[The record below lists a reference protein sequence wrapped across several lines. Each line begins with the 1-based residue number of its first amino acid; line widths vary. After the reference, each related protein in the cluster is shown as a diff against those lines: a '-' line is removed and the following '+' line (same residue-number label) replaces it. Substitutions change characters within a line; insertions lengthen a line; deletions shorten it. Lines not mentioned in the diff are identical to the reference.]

1 MKIKRENK
9 FSAHVESSP
18 MNDIMFFLLLFFLIV
33 STLVNPSVVKITLP
47 NSKKVQEMNKQE
59 ITILVTAPSQP
70 GLKDQKYYLNNQQ
83 LDLESLE
90 PALKAK
96 IVGLTDPTAVL
107 KFDKSLTIEDLV
119 DVLQIGAELK
129 IKMVLATQPI
139 SNK

>member
-33 STLVNPSVVKITLP
+33 STLVNPSVVKLTLP

-59 ITILVTAPSQP
+59 ITIDVT
-70 GLKDQKYYLNNQQ
+70 KDQKYYLNNQQ
-83 LDLESLE
+83 MELDALE

-96 IVGLTDPTAVL
+96 IAGLTDPTAVL
-107 KFDKSLTIEDLV
+107 RFDKSLTIEDLV
-119 DVLQIGAELK
+119 NVLQVGADLK
-129 IKMVLATQPI
+129 MKMVLATQP
-139 SNK
+139 STNK

>member
-33 STLVNPSVVKITLP
+33 STLVNPSVVKLTLP

-59 ITILVTAPSQP
+59 ITIDVT
-70 GLKDQKYYLNNQQ
+70 KDQKYYLNNQQ
-83 LDLESLE
+83 MELDALE

-96 IVGLTDPTAVL
+96 IAGLTDPTAVL
-107 KFDKSLTIEDLV
+107 RFDKSLTIEDLV
-119 DVLQIGAELK
+119 NVLQVGAELK
-129 IKMVLATQPI
+129 MKMVLATQP
-139 SNK
+139 STNK

>member
-47 NSKKVQEMNKQE
+47 NSKKVQEMNKQQ
-59 ITILVTAPSQP
+59 IILLVT
-70 GLKDQKYYLNNQQ
+70 KDQNKKVFYLNNQQ
-83 LDLESLE
+83 VDSLALE

-96 IVGLTDPTAVL
+96 INGLTDPTAVL
-107 KFDKSLTIEDLV
+107 KLDKSLTIQDLV
-119 DVLQIGAELK
+119 SVLTIGADLK
-129 IKMVLATQPI
+129 IKMVLATEPI
-139 SNK
+139 NK

>member
-59 ITILVTAPSQP
+59 ITILVTAPTKP
-70 GLKDQKYYLNNQQ
+70 GLHDEKYYLNNQQ
-83 LDLESLE
+83 IDLDALE
-90 PALKAK
+90 PALKSK
-96 IVGLTDPTAVL
+96 IAGLTDPTAVL
-107 KFDKSLTIEDLV
+107 KLDKSLTIEDLV
-119 DVLQIGAELK
+119 NVLTIGADLK
-129 IKMVLATQPI
+129 IKMVLATEPK
-139 SNK
+139 NN

>member
-9 FSAHVESSP
+9 FSAHVDASS

-70 GLKDQKYYLNNQQ
+70 GLHDEKYYLNNQLID
-83 LDLESLE
+83 LDALE

-96 IVGLTDPTAVL
+96 ITGLTDPTAVL
-107 KFDKSLTIEDLV
+107 KLDKALTIEDLV
-119 DVLQIGAELK
+119 NVLTIGSDLK
-129 IKMVLATQPI
+129 IKMVLATNPTP
-139 SNK
+139 NK

>member
-1 MKIKRENK
+1 MNIKRENK
-9 FSAHVESSP
+9 FSAHVEASA

-33 STLVNPSVVKITLP
+33 STLVNPSVVKLMLP

-59 ITILVTAPSQP
+59 ITISVTAPSKP

-83 LDLESLE
+83 IELDALE

-107 KFDKSLTIEDLV
+107 RFDRSLTIEDLV
-119 DVLQIGAELK
+119 DVLQIGADLK
-129 IKMVLATQPI
+129 VKMVLATKPT